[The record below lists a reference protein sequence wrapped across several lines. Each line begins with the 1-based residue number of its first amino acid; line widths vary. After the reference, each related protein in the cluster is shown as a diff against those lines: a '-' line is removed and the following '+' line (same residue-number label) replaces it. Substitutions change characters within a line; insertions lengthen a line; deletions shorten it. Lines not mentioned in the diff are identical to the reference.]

1 MVETENVMAE
11 LGECAEKGDFKGAF
25 GLARDNQAELAKGI
39 GPEGVRDLLKKA
51 TKDRLLLSFIDEAQF
66 GARPIGES
74 FVRLERLMGLE
85 PGARV
90 LSKSLEWGLGIVKR
104 LDYFYRRITVDFRA
118 KKGHQFSYEA
128 ALDMLTA
135 ANDDHILVMQHAD
148 PERFQALM
156 KDASGEFVKAVLRSF
171 GPMSIQRLEDVCV
184 KCGFVKAAAWKGFWE
199 KARGELRRDKLVVIP
214 VKRTDPIEI
223 KASAEDYGDGWLS
236 AFSHETDPKLIL
248 SGVREYVAKGN
259 FAKASEQAKATIGER
274 LAFAVTAARRVDD
287 ALYARLAAT
296 VRDLKFERPSA
307 AEMRDY
313 LWERRRFVA
322 AAAALPARE
331 VGALV
336 SFLAVDD
343 DSRAKLCKAI
353 PELCYTAVLEI
364 VTQFAKDDASRKTIA
379 DFMRLPKAPPT
390 LTTLFV
396 GSYQKYRET
405 WPELPPFIS
414 LLTHAIALGEGR
426 QNGETLRMQ
435 NIIRRLFADKNW
447 LEKVF
452 SWLGKEDLALL
463 FERFQA
469 SIAWDPSTHHAI
481 VVRMTRLAPE
491 LEGHLVKAEK
501 KREYAR
507 VTSPRSFA
515 KRKLEYLKLINE
527 DMPENIRKIE
537 FAKGFGDLSE
547 NVEYQYAKDEQ
558 RTLMHKQ
565 AEMQDELAA
574 VKPHDFSD
582 ATADEV
588 MPGVTVRVDTPEGTK
603 TYTILGEWDNDIEKG
618 VISSKTRLAESLLGK
633 KAGDSFELP
642 SADGKLVLGKVAAIE
657 PLTPE
662 LRAWLA
668 EVPPGVVL

>member
-1 MVETENVMAE
+1 MADIQNVMTE
-11 LGECAEKGDFKGAF
+11 LEGCAQSGDFKGAF
-25 GLARDNQAELAKGI
+25 RLARDNQADLVKGI
-39 GPEGVRDLLKKA
+39 GADGIKDLLKKA

-66 GARPIGES
+66 GQRPESES
-74 FVRLERLMGLE
+74 FVRLERLMGFE
-85 PGARV
+85 PGAKV

-135 ANDDHILVMQHAD
+135 ANDDHVLVIQHAD
-148 PERFQALM
+148 PERFQALV
-156 KDASGEFVKAVLRSF
+156 KDSCGEFVKKVIQSF
-171 GPMSIQRLEDVCV
+171 GSMSVQRLEDVCV
-184 KCGFVKAAAWKGFWE
+184 RCGFVKAAAWKGLWE
-199 KARGELRRDKLVVIP
+199 KARAELRRDKRVVIP

-223 KASAEDYGDGWLS
+223 KAAEEDYGEGWVS

-248 SGVREYVAKGN
+248 AGVREFMTKGN
-259 FAKASEQAKATIGER
+259 FKEASPEAKAAIGAR

-296 VRDLKFERPSA
+296 VRELGYERPSA
-307 AEMRDY
+307 DEMREY
-313 LWERRRFVA
+313 LWERHRFIA

-331 VGALV
+331 VGTLIA
-336 SFLAVDD
+336 FLANDD
-343 DSRAKLCKAI
+343 ESRAKICKAI
-353 PELCYTAVLEI
+353 PELCYTAVQEV
-364 VTQFAKDDASRKTIA
+364 VTQFAKDDVSRKTIA

-396 GSYQKYRET
+396 GSYQKFRET

-435 NIIRRLFADKNW
+435 NIIRRLFADKAW

-452 SWLGKEDLALL
+452 NWLDKDDLALL

-515 KRKLEYLKLINE
+515 QRKLDYLKLINV

-547 NVEYQYAKDEQ
+547 NAEYQYAKDEQ

-565 AEMQDELAA
+565 AEMQDELSA
-574 VKPHDFSD
+574 VKPDDFSS
-582 ATADEV
+582 ATTDEV
-588 MPGVTVRVDTPEGTK
+588 MPGVTVSVETPEGPK
-603 TYTILGEWDNDIEKG
+603 TYTILGEWDNDIERH
-618 VISSKTRLAESLLGK
+618 VISSKARLATGLLGK
-633 KAGDSFELP
+633 KVGDSFELP
-642 SADGKLVLGKVAAIE
+642 SADGKMVLGKVLSIE
-657 PLTPE
+657 ALSPE
-662 LRAWLA
+662 MREWLK